1 MTAEFGPIDDER
13 AHKLTERLTAIP
25 YSWACSVLSTA
36 SSDTSLRFN
45 KDRFVLSVHGESEYS
60 GDAYNRGHLV
70 AGVQTLVYMGI
81 FFSGYVLSMVP
92 RMLPYDSGGL
102 SMYAAAFFAML
113 TLVWLSVCVV
123 FAVGLPSLS
132 KKVRVIDHTTEPL
145 PDELE
150 SLQQQF
156 VDGDLDEHE
165 LADRV
170 EAVIDR

>member
-25 YSWACSVLSTA
+25 YSWACSVLSTV

-70 AGVQTLVYMGI
+70 ALIQTFVYMAI
-81 FFSGYVLSMVP
+81 FFSGYLLSLLP
-92 RMLPYDSGGL
+92 RLLPYDSGGL